1 MAVAAV
7 LARRRFWSSKSYH
20 SVSTGGA
27 GGEAGGEGGG
37 MLRRRT
43 RGADVRV
50 RTLSS
55 IIEEEDHCPPGGLAG
70 VRLRASP
77 FGVHSENIAA

>member
-37 MLRRRT
+37 MLRRT